1 MFKLVINIEKIVS
14 KIINDFPFVVEL
26 SEYS

>member
-1 MFKLVINIEKIVS
+1 MFKLVINIEKSVS